1 MEAHEAQRDGGATG
15 SCFDKS
21 CSALTLDDVYE
32 IAKLIG
38 AEVERLIDGYG
49 KESVLGLVPRIVTV
63 LELLESFASRNL
75 AHKLRE
81 EELLK
86 TFEAIQLQQQQ
97 QQQQHRKR
105 GGGKDCGSEEDRH
118 EARQEQQQK
127 EQQQWSRRC
136 EELQVQVQQLQ
147 EDREELHSRLKGS
160 YAQEDRV
167 QRQEREVM
175 LKLKQVVDK
184 QRDELR
190 AKVQEITTISKEVE
204 ALQEQL
210 DRFMK
215 MNAELRHKQ
224 EVLQAQLKSTVERK
238 ADMEAD
244 LKEKSNE
251 IENLQAQL
259 DRTNS
264 NSPSS
269 PSQTAHESKKKTT
282 GDQKDPDRPC
292 FTKKEVRDII
302 FERNE
307 LKTNLFLV
315 QEELNYYQ
323 REILNEERCPG
334 FLLEAVRSAIK
345 KRRKLIKAKMLG
357 ISANECSS
365 SDEEERRSLFGQTEV
380 DGPQVDTDTDRPAES
395 RIRNLF
401 GFLTRSGN
409 GRSPTH
415 MSNSASGWEII
426 GDSEAADDE
435 TAQRPKS

>member
-1 MEAHEAQRDGGATG
+1 MEGPASHPETKPAE
-15 SCFDKS
+15 SCFDRTF
-21 CSALTLDDVYE
+21 SALTVDNVYE

-38 AEVERLIDGYG
+38 TEVEKLIDGYG
-49 KESVLGLVPRIVTV
+49 KDSVEGLVPKIVKV
-63 LELLESFASRNL
+63 LELLESFASRNH

-86 TFEAIQLQQQQ
+86 TFETIQLQQQK
-97 QQQQHRKR
+97 KR
-105 GGGKDCGSEEDRH
+105 AGKESDEGKDKNEIQ
-118 EARQEQQQK
+118 QELQQK
-127 EQQQWSRRC
+127 EQQWKRRC

-147 EDREELHSRLKGS
+147 VDREELQSRLKGS
-160 YAQEDRV
+160 HAQEDRV

-175 LKLKQVVDK
+175 LKLKEVVDK

-190 AKVQEITTISKEVE
+190 AKVQEISTISKEVE

-224 EVLQAQLKSTVERK
+224 NVLQAQLKSTVERK

-244 LKEKSNE
+244 LKEKTKE

-264 NSPSS
+264 NNPSCL
-269 PSQTAHESKKKTT
+269 SQTARESKKKSSV
-282 GDQKDPDRPC
+282 DQKDPDQPC

-315 QEELNYYQ
+315 QEELSYYQ

-357 ISANECSS
+357 IPVNDCS
-365 SDEEERRSLFGQTEV
+365 SDEEDKSPLFGQTEV
-380 DGPQVDTDTDRPAES
+380 DGTEVDSSDKPAES

-401 GFLTRSGN
+401 GFLTRSGS

-415 MSNSASGWEII
+415 ISNSASSWEII
-426 GDSEAADDE
+426 GDSEANEERD
-435 TAQRPKS
+435 QRPSS

>member
-1 MEAHEAQRDGGATG
+1 MEGPASHPETKPAE
-15 SCFDKS
+15 SCFDRTF
-21 CSALTLDDVYE
+21 SALTVDNVYE

-38 AEVERLIDGYG
+38 TEVEKLIDGYG
-49 KESVLGLVPRIVTV
+49 KDSVEGLVPKIVKV
-63 LELLESFASRNL
+63 LELLESFASRNH

-86 TFEAIQLQQQQ
+86 TFETIQLQQQK
-97 QQQQHRKR
+97 KR
-105 GGGKDCGSEEDRH
+105 VGKESDEGKDKNEI
-118 EARQEQQQK
+118 QELQQK
-127 EQQQWSRRC
+127 EQQWKRRC

-147 EDREELHSRLKGS
+147 VDREELQSRLKGS
-160 YAQEDRV
+160 HAQEDRV

-175 LKLKQVVDK
+175 LKLKEVVDK

-190 AKVQEITTISKEVE
+190 AKVQEISTISKEVE

-224 EVLQAQLKSTVERK
+224 NVLQAQLKSTVERK

-244 LKEKSNE
+244 LKEKTKE

-264 NSPSS
+264 NNPSCL
-269 PSQTAHESKKKTT
+269 SQTARESKKKSSV
-282 GDQKDPDRPC
+282 DQKDPDQPC

-315 QEELNYYQ
+315 QEELSYYQ

-357 ISANECSS
+357 IPVNDCS
-365 SDEEERRSLFGQTEV
+365 SDEEDKSPLFGQTEV
-380 DGPQVDTDTDRPAES
+380 DGTEVDSSDKPAES

-401 GFLTRSGN
+401 GFLTRSGS

-415 MSNSASGWEII
+415 ISNSASSWEII
-426 GDSEAADDE
+426 GDSEANEERD
-435 TAQRPKS
+435 QRPSS

>member
-1 MEAHEAQRDGGATG
+1 MQEPRAAPRAARSAER
-15 SCFDKS
+15 CFD
-21 CSALTLDDVYE
+21 SATLTLDDVYDLAE
-32 IAKLIG
+32 LIG
-38 AEVERLIDGYG
+38 AEVEKLIDGYG
-49 KESVLGLVPRIVTV
+49 KESVLGLVPRLVTA
-63 LELLESFASRNL
+63 LELLESFASRRRDHTL
-75 AHKLRE
+75 KEA
-81 EELLK
+81 ELLE
-86 TFEAIQLQQQQ
+86 TFEAIRLQQQ
-97 QQQQHRKR
+97 RKR
-105 GGGKDCGSEEDRH
+105 AAAAAREGEEAGDGR
-118 EARQEQQQK
+118 EVRELQQR
-127 EQQQWSRRC
+127 EQQWSSRC
-136 EELQVQVQQLQ
+136 EELQLQVQQLQ
-147 EDREELHSRLKGS
+147 ENREELQSRLKGS
-160 YAQEDRV
+160 HAQEDRV

-224 EVLQAQLKSTVERK
+224 NVLQAQLKGTVERK

-244 LKEKSNE
+244 LKEKSKE
-251 IENLQAQL
+251 IENLQALL

-264 NSPSS
+264 NSPSG
-269 PSQTAHESKKKTT
+269 PSQTAREPTKKST
-282 GDQKDPDRPC
+282 GDQKDPDQPC

-315 QEELNYYQ
+315 QEELSYYQ

-334 FLLEAVRSAIK
+334 FLLEAVGSAIK
-345 KRRKLIKAKMLG
+345 KRKKLIKAKMLG
-357 ISANECSS
+357 ISAYECSS
-365 SDEEERRSLFGQTEV
+365 SDEEERSSLFGQTEV
-380 DGPQVDTDTDRPAES
+380 DGAQEDNTDKPTES

-401 GFLTRSGN
+401 GFLTRSGS

-415 MSNSASGWEII
+415 MSNSASSWEIL
-426 GDSEAADDE
+426 GDSEATDGTE
-435 TAQRPKS
+435 KRPSS

>member
-1 MEAHEAQRDGGATG
+1 SHSYMEGPDAHPDTKNTED
-15 SCFDKS
+15 CFART
-21 CSALTLDDVYE
+21 CSALTVDDVYE

-38 AEVERLIDGYG
+38 AEVEKLIDGYG
-49 KESVLGLVPRIVTV
+49 KESVVGLVPKIVKV
-63 LELLESFASRNL
+63 LELLESF
-75 AHKLRE
+75 E

-86 TFEAIQLQQQQ
+86 TFETIQLQQQKKQ
-97 QQQQHRKR
+97 RS
-105 GGGKDCGSEEDRH
+105 GKESEEGSDKNEIR
-118 EARQEQQQK
+118 QK
-127 EQQQWSRRC
+127 EQQWRRTC

-147 EDREELHSRLKGS
+147 EDREELQSRLKGS
-160 YAQEDRV
+160 HAQEDRV

-224 EVLQAQLKSTVERK
+224 NVLQAQLKSTVERK

-244 LKEKSNE
+244 LKEKSKE

-264 NSPSS
+264 NTRESTKKP
-269 PSQTAHESKKKTT
+269 TA
-282 GDQKDPDRPC
+282 DQKDPDQPC
-292 FTKKEVRDII
+292 FTKKEVRDIL

-315 QEELNYYQ
+315 QEELSYYQ

-345 KRRKLIKAKMLG
+345 KKRRLIKAKMLG
-357 ISANECSS
+357 IPVNECSS
-365 SDEEERRSLFGQTEV
+365 SDEEERSSLFGQTEV
-380 DGPQVDTDTDRPAES
+380 DGTTADETDKPAES
-395 RIRNLF
+395 RIQNLF
-401 GFLTRSGN
+401 GFLTRSGS

-415 MSNSASGWEII
+415 MSNSASSWEII
-426 GDSEAADDE
+426 GDSEATDE
-435 TAQRPKS
+435 TEQRPSS

>member
-1 MEAHEAQRDGGATG
+1 MEAHEAQRDTGATE

-49 KESVLGLVPRIVTV
+49 KESVLGLVPRIVKV

-75 AHKLRE
+75 AHKLKE

-97 QQQQHRKR
+97 QHKKR
-105 GGGKDCGSEEDRH
+105 GGGKDGGSEEDRH

-147 EDREELHSRLKGS
+147 EDREELQSRLKGS

-224 EVLQAQLKSTVERK
+224 NVLQTQLTSTVERK

-244 LKEKSNE
+244 LKEKSKE

-269 PSQTAHESKKKTT
+269 PSQTARESTKKTT

-345 KRRKLIKAKMLG
+345 IRRKLIKAKMLG
-357 ISANECSS
+357 ISVNECSS
-365 SDEEERRSLFGQTEV
+365 SDEEERSSLFGQTEV
-380 DGPQVDTDTDRPAES
+380 DGPQVDTVTDKPAES

-415 MSNSASGWEII
+415 MSNSVSGWEIL
-426 GDSEAADDE
+426 GDDE
-435 TAQRPKS
+435 TEQRPTS